1 MSEPPPPGPPPL
13 PPDPPS
19 PPPIPSPPPPPGP
32 PVGGAPV
39 VTAAGAKDRIR
50 LAYQGRAES
59 DYIFSFWTA
68 FGWTLLTCGIYGF
81 YVLYQLVRRARD
93 HNRRRLELLDAA
105 TTYAWE
111 QAQSQGLAEELR
123 PNFDRIGS
131 HLAVLRQMTT
141 DFRDPVIWT
150 VLSIV
155 ASGIVNIILYV
166 LLDQDLVKH
175 DTNEGAVEAELA
187 TIYGRLGAVVPQP
200 DPSRVK
206 AQHNYVARIVVT
218 LVTCGLYALWWLYDV
233 MTDWNKHFET
243 NWVWEDALAN
253 AVQSMP

>member
-19 PPPIPSPPPPPGP
+19 PPPIPSPPPPPVP